1 MARGLQSYYYV
12 GHSITITGVIIM
24 ESEIA
29 ELLLCSALGCTL
41 PYALAAAAAW
51 IKGHRHMHRNGAGA
65 PIL

>member
-1 MARGLQSYYYV
+1 M
-12 GHSITITGVIIM
+12 TITGVIIM

-29 ELLLCSALGCTL
+29 ELLLCSAVGCTL

-51 IKGHRHMHRNGAGA
+51 IKDHRHMHRNGAGA